1 MRARRAFQ
9 PTVELMP
16 LRLAPGEAGI
26 MHDPMDPGSATPTPG
41 PAFSSPIAPTSM
53 PSGPISGSAP
63 ILDAGS
69 SAPQFGALSSQSC

>member
-16 LRLAPGEAGI
+16 LRLAPGDLGT
-26 MHDPMDPGSATPTPG
+26 MLHPMDPV
-41 PAFSSPIAPTSM
+41 SSIPSNNPPFNNPMEPTSS
-53 PSGPISGSAP
+53 PSGPSSGDTS

-69 SAPQFGALSSQSC
+69 STPPTGGHIIQLS